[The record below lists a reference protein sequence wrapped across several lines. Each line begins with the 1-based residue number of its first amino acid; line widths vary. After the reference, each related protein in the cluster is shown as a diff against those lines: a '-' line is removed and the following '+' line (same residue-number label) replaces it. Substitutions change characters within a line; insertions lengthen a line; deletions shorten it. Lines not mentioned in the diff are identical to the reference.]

1 MQIQN
6 LVIRERWKFGNITK
20 QIEDDHSFIVC
31 GTNIE
36 MLFPL
41 LFH

>member
-1 MQIQN
+1 MQVQK
-6 LVIRERWKFGNITK
+6 LVRRERWKFRNRTK